1 MITAENIVDNFKF
14 PMSGLE
20 KGLQVIHITTPAA
33 QLLCCQHDENIE
45 TILARDDLKTFDQIP
60 VKKQETIIGL
70 LKKRECPEG
79 AKGAARK
86 HMQPLGEKTLV
97 SADTPLLDFIQDD
110 PLDRIVIDGTK
121 IYGLVTRSDLLNLPV
136 SLLGFALTMHAE
148 ILMLNIIRSTR
159 ISDERWLPW
168 APHKAKIEKDYKRLV
183 SKRSELDKL
192 ALTYITDKSE
202 ILRQLAA
209 SEEFPSYLPDKSFID
224 QLKDIT
230 ALRNSCAHTGNTSDH
245 DDILQ
250 ELLNQLRITHEW
262 IEGIEQWRTAT
273 ANTTREHTEA

>member
-1 MITAENIVDNFKF
+1 MITAENIFDNFKF

-20 KGLQVIHITTPAA
+20 EGLQVIHITTPAA

-45 TILARDDLKTFDQIP
+45 TVLARDDLKPFDQIP
-60 VKKQETIIGL
+60 VKKKETIIGL
-70 LKKRECPEG
+70 LKKHECPEG

-86 HMQPLGEKTLV
+86 HMLPLGEKTLV

-110 PLDRIVIDGTK
+110 SLDRIVISGTN

-148 ILMLNIIRSTR
+148 ILMLNIIRSTH
-159 ISDERWLPW
+159 ISDEIWLPW
-168 APHKAKIEKDYKRLV
+168 VPHKVEIQRHYKRLI

-202 ILRQLAA
+202 ILRKLATK
-209 SEEFPSYLPDKSFID
+209 EEFTSYLPDKSFID
-224 QLKDIT
+224 QLKEIT
-230 ALRNSCAHTGNTSDH
+230 ALRNSSAHTENTSDN

-250 ELLNQLRITHEW
+250 ELLNQLRITHKW
-262 IEGIEQWRTAT
+262 IEGIEQWRTST
-273 ANTTREHTEA
+273 ANTTR

>member
-1 MITAENIVDNFKF
+1 MITAENIFDNFKF
-14 PMSGLE
+14 PTSGLE
-20 KGLQVIHITTPAA
+20 EGLQVIHITTPAA

-45 TILARDDLKTFDQIP
+45 TVLARDDLKPFDQIP

-79 AKGAARK
+79 AKGVARK
-86 HMQPLGEKTLV
+86 HILPLGEKTLV

-110 PLDRIVIDGTK
+110 SLDRIVIGGTK
-121 IYGLVTRSDLLNLPV
+121 IYGLVTRSDLLKLPV

-148 ILMLNIIRSTR
+148 ILMLNIIRSTH
-159 ISDERWLPW
+159 ISDEIWLPW
-168 APHKAKIEKDYKRLV
+168 VPHKCEIQRHYKRLI

-192 ALTYITDKSE
+192 SLTYITDKSE
-202 ILRQLAA
+202 ILRKLAT
-209 SEEFPSYLPDKSFID
+209 SEDSGLEEFKSHLPDKFFID

-230 ALRNSCAHTGNTSDH
+230 ALRNSSAHTGNTSDN

-250 ELLNQLRITHEW
+250 ELLNQLRITHKW
-262 IEGIEQWRTAT
+262 IEGIEQWRTPT
-273 ANTTREHTEA
+273 AN

>member
-1 MITAENIVDNFKF
+1 MITAEDIFDNFKF

-33 QLLCCQHDENIE
+33 QLLCCYHDENIE
-45 TILARDDLKTFDQIP
+45 TILARDDLKAFDQIP
-60 VKKQETIIGL
+60 IKKQETIIGL

-79 AKGAARK
+79 AKGPARE

-97 SADTPLLDFIQDD
+97 SADTPLLEFIQDD
-110 PLDRIVIDGTK
+110 SLDRIVIGGTK
-121 IYGLVTRSDLLNLPV
+121 IYGLVTRSDLLKLPV

-148 ILMLNIIRSTR
+148 TLMLNIIRSTR
-159 ISDERWLPW
+159 ISDKIWLKWIPRHKGEIQRLYERL
-168 APHKAKIEKDYKRLV
+168 I

-192 ALTYITDKSE
+192 ELTYITDKSE

-209 SEEFPSYLPDKSFID
+209 LEEFTSNLPDKSFID
-224 QLKDIT
+224 QLKEIT
-230 ALRNSCAHTGNTSDH
+230 ALRNSVAHTGNTSDN

-250 ELLNQLRITHEW
+250 EFIDRLRITHKW
-262 IEGIEQWRTAT
+262 IEGIEKWRTAT
-273 ANTTREHTEA
+273 ANTTR